1 MKTLNAE
8 VLFKLLLCDAGF
20 LYTTIHHL
28 SRHKHD
34 WHTFLTSEM
43 FIEVSKCKKKVMGT
57 GHVNNYRTNKTF
69 KNQNVEKREKAEK
82 KMTEDRK

>member
-1 MKTLNAE
+1 
-8 VLFKLLLCDAGF
+8 
-20 LYTTIHHL
+20 
-28 SRHKHD
+28 
-34 WHTFLTSEM
+34 
-43 FIEVSKCKKKVMGT
+43 MGT